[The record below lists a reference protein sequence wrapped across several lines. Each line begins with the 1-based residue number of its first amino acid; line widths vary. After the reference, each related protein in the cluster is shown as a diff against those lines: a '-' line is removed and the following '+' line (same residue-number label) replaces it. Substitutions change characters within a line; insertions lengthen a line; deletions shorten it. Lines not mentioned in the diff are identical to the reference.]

1 MLYWFGMAKAATNP
15 TYNRRRAKRTA
26 LAALGVP
33 AEQRPR
39 SGNNVSHAHNKTKRL
54 FRQNLQKAKVLV
66 DGKLISVRV
75 PASTLRSLTKQRKE
89 LAKTAPKRKTSG
101 KKATTK
107 TATKP
112 APTKKAA
119 PKAAAGKSK

>member
-1 MLYWFGMAKAATNP
+1 MSTNATNP

-75 PASTLRSLTKQRKE
+75 PASTLRSLTKQQKE
-89 LAKTAPKRKTSG
+89 LAKTAPKRKASG
-101 KKATTK
+101 KKTPA
-107 TATKP
+107 KP
-112 APTKKAA
+112 AKLAPTKKAA
-119 PKAAAGKSK
+119 PKAAAKK